1 MGESRAEK
9 LASKKKKILVRREE
23 NAMKIIKKSFGLQL
37 VAI

>member
-9 LASKKKKILVRREE
+9 LASKKKILVRREE
-23 NAMKIIKKSFGLQL
+23 NAMKIIKKSFGSQL